1 MSVVSRW
8 KRPARVLRPT
18 VRWSSAGPKGWD
30 PAFFAALAPLGL
42 PDSSTDEGRGNRWL
56 TRSATLASSGFDTGG
71 RIAIGLIVVMLHFAA
86 LRCVLLP
93 MGAAG

>member
-8 KRPARVLRPT
+8 QRLTRLWRLAVK
-18 VRWSSAGPKGWD
+18 WSSAGPKGLD

-56 TRSATLASSGFDTGG
+56 TRSATLAYPGFDTGG

>member
-8 KRPARVLRPT
+8 QRPPRVWRLA
-18 VRWSSAGPKGWD
+18 VRWSSAGQTGGD

-42 PDSSTDEGRGNRWL
+42 PESSTDEGRGSRWL
-56 TRSATLASSGFDTGG
+56 ARSATLAYPGFDTGG
-71 RIAIGLIVVMLHFAA
+71 RIAIGLIVVILHFAA
-86 LRCVLLP
+86 LRYVLLP